1 MNVCCR
7 KRCFDIPRIAA
18 LLLLASAMIEAQ
30 VRTPVQLEMPQ
41 SHNPLSPY
49 TADHVPEPVLTNSPR
64 LDRLIRD
71 GKLYLSL
78 KDAIDLALENNLDLA
93 IARYNLPIAD
103 ADLFRTRAG
112 GSFLGVNTGVVQGT
126 PGGGVG
132 GYGAGAPG
140 AGAGGTT
147 GGAGGAGAGAS
158 GLVQST
164 LGGGTPVSSYD
175 PALTVATGIEHLTE
189 PLSSTQIYG
198 VPSLQLNT
206 AQVNASYTQAF
217 PTGTSIS
224 FAFNN
229 NRQTTNS
236 PDFFLSP
243 ALNTYYRFTFQQQLL
258 AGFGFGPNLRYLHI
272 AKNNKKI
279 SDIAFKNQIIAT
291 VTQVENMYWD
301 LVNAY
306 EQARVNEQSLAFANQ
321 TLENAKKQ
329 LQLESIPELDVMKAE
344 AEVSRRD
351 QDLTVARTSL
361 QLQESLMKNALTKSL
376 DDPTLGEM
384 PVVPTDR
391 MQTTN
396 TEADTGKPI
405 LDLIA
410 EGLQNRPELLE
421 TDIDLANRQISRK
434 AERNALLPTLSL
446 VGFYGGSGLAGL
458 VPSGVTTTSTSP
470 TDLTGAWQTA
480 FNNSSPDYFVGLNL
494 NIPFRNRVAKAD
506 QYRSELEYRQAS
518 LRKEQLKKQIRIE
531 IRNAQYALEQSHA
544 RVESAR
550 KARDLAERS
559 FEITKKEQDLGSGSS
574 YQTMTAQRDLSVAEL
589 DLVTAMTT
597 YQKARVE
604 LDRTTGATLE
614 HNGVLIQDAVTGTVA
629 ASSP

>member
-1 MNVCCR
+1 MNVCRR
-7 KRCFDIPRIAA
+7 KRCFDIPRIAV
-18 LLLLASAMIEAQ
+18 LLLLTSAMIEAQ

-103 ADLFRTRAG
+103 ADLLRTRAG

-258 AGFGFGPNLRYLHI
+258 AGFGLGPNLRYLHI

-446 VGFYGGSGLAGL
+446 VGYYGGSGLAGL
-458 VPSGVTTTSTSP
+458 VPPGVTTTSTSP